1 MKTMTNSSS
10 PAPAQADCIF
20 CKIVAGEIESQLVKE
35 TENVIAFR
43 DINPQ
48 APLHVLV
55 VPRRHYGDVTQL
67 AGSDPKLLAEMV
79 KVANAVAAEHADGQ
93 FRFIFNSGP
102 NAGQSVFHV
111 HGHVLGGARLGW
123 TPA

>member
-1 MKTMTNSSS
+1 VKAMTNTTPS
-10 PAPAQADCIF
+10 AQADCIF
-20 CKIVAGEIESQLVKE
+20 CKIVAGQIESQLIKE
-35 TENVIAFR
+35 TQNVIAFR

-55 VPRRHYGDVTQL
+55 VPKAHYGDVAQV
-67 AGSDPKLLAEMV
+67 AGSDPALLAEMV
-79 KVANAVAAEHADGQ
+79 KVADAVAAEHADGQ

-111 HGHVLGGARLGW
+111 HGHVIGGTRLGW
-123 TPA
+123 NPA